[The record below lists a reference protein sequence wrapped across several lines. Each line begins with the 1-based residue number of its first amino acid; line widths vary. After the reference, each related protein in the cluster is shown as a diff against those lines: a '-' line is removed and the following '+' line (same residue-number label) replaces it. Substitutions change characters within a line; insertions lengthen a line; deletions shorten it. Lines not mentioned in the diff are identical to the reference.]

1 MKAFHKEFDSIFM
14 HMARHRSRWEVFS
27 DFLTMASISF
37 SNAVIYSQDR
47 EDKYL
52 AIAARYT
59 PEELNLFAKLIA
71 ITVLALD
78 KQHSDFLGEAFMR
91 NNLGN
96 DYKGQFFTPY
106 HISSFMSQLSFG
118 NTKEI
123 EKIISEKGF
132 ISISEP
138 AAGAGGMIIA
148 ADEVLRGAGFSE
160 KDYWVQAQDV
170 DLMACQMCHIQLTI
184 LNIPARIVWGNTLSL
199 ETYDVFYTPAY
210 ILDNWNDR
218 ISNTYENSNKI
229 AA

>member
-1 MKAFHKEFDSIFM
+1 MKQLHKEFDSIFM

-27 DFLTMASISF
+27 DFLAMASISF
-37 SNAVIYSQDR
+37 LNAVLYSQDR

-52 AIAARYT
+52 AIAANYS

-78 KQHSDFLGEAFMR
+78 KQHCDFLGEAFMR
-91 NNLGN
+91 NELGSAH
-96 DYKGQFFTPY
+96 KGQFFTPY
-106 HISSFMSQLSFG
+106 HISLLMSKISFG

-123 EKIISEKGF
+123 ENIIAQKGY

-138 AAGAGGMIIA
+138 SAGAGGMIIA
-148 ADEVLRGAGFSE
+148 SDEVLRGAGFTE
-160 KDYWVQAQDV
+160 NDYWVEARDL
-170 DLMACQMCHIQLTI
+170 DLMACHMCHIQLTI
-184 LNIPARIVWGNTLSL
+184 LNIPAKIIWGNTLSL

-210 ILDNWNDR
+210 ILGNWHDR
-218 ISNTYENSNKI
+218 IHKETLEM